1 MIYDIKPALVMI
13 DFQNCFMSPGGS
25 FDKLGY
31 DISKYQELIPIAKY
45 AMEKARSLGIQLFY
59 SRAIRE
65 KSGVD
70 MLERVH
76 KIIPYKRRERIEK
89 IPLCISGTRDA
100 QIIDELEPEEDDLIV
115 DKRRDSIFQDT
126 ELEMWLDSLRV
137 DTLVFAGLD
146 TSICVE
152 SSLRDGFN
160 KGWDVILLKDA
171 TASLKDKFY
180 NTTIE
185 EVEEN
190 FGLVFSTEEFFNRL
204 NPTSDGRFELEV
216 HYD

>member
-1 MIYDIKPALVMI
+1 MIYNIKPALVMI

-45 AMEKARSLGIQLFY
+45 AMEKARSLKIQLFY

-89 IPLCISGTRDA
+89 IPLCISGSRDA

-126 ELEMWLDSLRV
+126 EFEMWLDSLRV
-137 DTLVFAGLD
+137 DTLVFAGID

-171 TASLKDKFY
+171 TASLKEKFY

-190 FGLVFSTEEFFNRL
+190 FGLVFGTEEFFKRL

>member
-31 DISKYQELIPIAKY
+31 DISKYQEIVPTVKY
-45 AMEKARSLGIQLFY
+45 AMERARSLGIQLFY

-89 IPLCISGTRDA
+89 VPLCISGTRDA
-100 QIIDELEPEEDDLIV
+100 QIIDELKPEEDDLLV

-126 ELEMWLDSLRV
+126 EFEMWLDSLRV
-137 DTLVFAGLD
+137 DTLVFTGID

-190 FGLVFSTEEFFNRL
+190 FGLVFTTEEFFNRL
-204 NPTSDGRFELEV
+204 KPVSDGRFELEV